1 LLRRNNFA
9 SADMWG
15 WVLSFSSQ
23 IARLILIVLRILSG
37 RRAYLAL
44 PAPYLEATRND
55 KDGGGRFEGRTIT
68 AAYTRTDRTEAK
80 DVKMSNEGRISQ
92 VIGAVVD
99 VVFDGK
105 LPPILNAL
113 ETENNGQRLVLEVA
127 QHLGEN
133 AVRTIAMDSTEGL
146 VRGAK
151 VRDTGEAISVPV
163 GVGTLGRIMNVIGE
177 PVDEAG
183 PIPHTAKRA
192 IHQEAPPFT
201 EQSTESEIL
210 ETGIK
215 VVDLLCPYVKGG
227 KIGLFGGA
235 GVGKTV
241 LIMELINN
249 IAKAHGGYS
258 VFAGVGERTREGND
272 LYHEMIES
280 GVNKHGGGEG
290 SKAALVYGQMN
301 EPPGARARVALSG
314 LTVAEHFRDEGQDVL
329 FFVDN
334 IFRFTQAGS
343 EVSALLGRIP
353 SAVGYQ
359 PTLATD
365 MGMMQERITTTTKG
379 SITSVQAIYVPADDL
394 TDPAPAT
401 SFSHLDATTTLNR
414 AIAEKGIYPAVDPL
428 DSTSRILDPRIIGD
442 EHYKVAGQVQ
452 GILQRYKALQD
463 IIAILGMDE
472 LSEEDKLVVARAR
485 KVERFLSQPFFVA
498 EVFTGSPGKLV
509 PLADT
514 IKGFKGLVAGDYDH
528 LPEAAF
534 YMVGSMDEAIEKA
547 ERLAAEAA

>member
-1 LLRRNNFA
+1 
-9 SADMWG
+9 
-15 WVLSFSSQ
+15 
-23 IARLILIVLRILSG
+23 
-37 RRAYLAL
+37 
-44 PAPYLEATRND
+44 
-55 KDGGGRFEGRTIT
+55 
-68 AAYTRTDRTEAK
+68 
-80 DVKMSNEGRISQ
+80 MSKTGKISQ

-99 VVFDGK
+99 VTFDGE
-105 LPPILNAL
+105 LPAILNAL
-113 ETENNGQRLVLEVA
+113 ETENNGNRLVLEVA
-127 QHLGEN
+127 QHLGQN
-133 AVRTIAMDSTEGL
+133 AVRTIAMDSSEGL
-146 VRGAK
+146 VRGQT
-151 VRDTGEAISVPV
+151 VTDTGTAISVPV
-163 GVGTLGRIMNVIGE
+163 GEGTLGRIMNVIGE
-177 PVDEAG
+177 PVDNAG
-183 PIPHTAKRA
+183 PIPHTKTRG
-192 IHQEAPPFT
+192 IHQEAPPFV

-215 VVDLLCPYVKGG
+215 VVDLLCPYAKGG

-272 LYHEMIES
+272 LYWEMIES
-280 GVNKHGGGEG
+280 NVNIDPQANDGKTEG

-301 EPPGARARVALSG
+301 EPPGARARVALTG
-314 LTVAEHFRDEGQDVL
+314 LTVAEDFRDQGQDVL

-365 MGMMQERITTTTKG
+365 MGMLQERITTTTKG

-401 SFSHLDATTTLNR
+401 SFSHLDATTVLNR
-414 AIAEKGIYPAVDPL
+414 AISEKGIYPAVDPL
-428 DSTSRILDPRIIGD
+428 DSTSRILDPRVIGD
-442 EHYKVAGQVQ
+442 EHYQVARDVQ
-452 GILQRYKALQD
+452 GILQQYKSLQD

-498 EVFTGSPGKLV
+498 EIFTGSPGKLV
-509 PLADT
+509 SLADT

-534 YMVGSMDEAIEKA
+534 YMVGNMDEAIEKA
-547 ERLAAEAA
+547 GKMAAEAA

>member
-1 LLRRNNFA
+1 MA
-9 SADMWG
+9 KA
-15 WVLSFSSQ
+15 
-23 IARLILIVLRILSG
+23 A
-37 RRAYLAL
+37 APKKAAAKKA
-44 PAPYLEATRND
+44 PAKKAA
-55 KDGGGRFEGRTIT
+55 KGGTGLVT
-68 AAYTRTDRTEAK
+68 
-80 DVKMSNEGRISQ
+80 Q

-99 VVFDGK
+99 VQFDGN

-113 ETENNGQRLVLEVA
+113 ETDNNGNRLVLEVA
-127 QHLGEN
+127 QHLGEDT
-133 AVRTIAMDSTEGL
+133 VRTIAMDATEGL
-146 VRGAK
+146 VRGQA
-151 VRDTGEAISVPV
+151 VADTGNPIEVPV
-163 GVGTLGRIMNVIGE
+163 GEEMLGRIINVIGE
-177 PVDEAG
+177 PVDEVG
-183 PIPHTAKRA
+183 PITAKSTRP
-192 IHQEAPPFT
+192 IHADAPDYVD
-201 EQSTESEIL
+201 QSTEAEIL
-210 ETGIK
+210 VTGIK
-215 VVDLLCPYVKGG
+215 VVDLLAPYAKGG

-249 IAKAHGGYS
+249 VAKAHGGYS

-272 LYHEMIES
+272 LYWEMIES
-280 GVNKHGGGEG
+280 GVNVDPAKNKGDTSG

-314 LTVAEHFRDEGQDVL
+314 LTIAEDFRDKGQDVL

-365 MGMMQERITTTTKG
+365 MGSMQERITTTTKG

-401 SFSHLDATTTLNR
+401 SFAHLDATTVLNR
-414 AIAEKGIYPAVDPL
+414 SIAEKGIYPAVDPL
-428 DSTSRILDPRIIGD
+428 DSTSRMLDPLVIGE
-442 EHYKVAGQVQ
+442 EHYEVARQVQ
-452 GILQRYKALQD
+452 EVLQRYKSLQD

-472 LSEEDKLVVARAR
+472 LSEDDKLAVARAR
-485 KVERFLSQPFFVA
+485 KIERFLSQPFFVA

-509 PLADT
+509 DLEDT
-514 IKGFKGLVAGDYDH
+514 INGFKGLVAGDYDH

-534 YMVGSMDEAIEKA
+534 YMVGNMDEAIEKA
-547 ERLAAEAA
+547 QKMAAEAA

>member
-1 LLRRNNFA
+1 MA
-9 SADMWG
+9 DAAQGSAG
-15 WVLSFSSQ
+15 KV
-23 IARLILIVLRILSG
+23 
-37 RRAYLAL
+37 
-44 PAPYLEATRND
+44 T
-55 KDGGGRFEGRTIT
+55 
-68 AAYTRTDRTEAK
+68 
-80 DVKMSNEGRISQ
+80 Q

-99 VVFDGK
+99 VAFEGA

-113 ETENNGQRLVLEVA
+113 ETDNGGNRLVLEVA

-133 AVRTIAMDSTEGL
+133 TVRTIAMDSTEGL
-146 VRGAK
+146 VRGQPVK
-151 VRDTGEAISVPV
+151 DMGEPISVPV
-163 GVGTLGRIMNVIGE
+163 GDETLGRIMNVIGE
-177 PVDEAG
+177 PVDELG
-183 PIPHTAKRA
+183 PLGTDARRA
-192 IHQEAPPFT
+192 IHQPAPDYVD
-201 EQSTESEIL
+201 QSTEGEIL
-210 ETGIK
+210 VTGIK
-215 VVDLLCPYVKGG
+215 VVDLLAPYAKGG

-249 IAKAHGGYS
+249 VAKAHGGYS

-280 GVNKHGGGEG
+280 NVNVDPKENNGSAAG
-290 SKAALVYGQMN
+290 SKCALVYGQMN
-301 EPPGARARVALSG
+301 EPPGARARVALTG
-314 LTVAEHFRDEGQDVL
+314 LTIAEDFRDKGQDVL

-365 MGMMQERITTTTKG
+365 MGALQERITTTNKG

-401 SFSHLDATTTLNR
+401 SFAHLDATTVLSR
-414 AIAEKGIYPAVDPL
+414 SIAEKGIYPAVDPL
-428 DSTSRILDPRIIGD
+428 DSTSRMLDPMIVGE
-442 EHYKVAGQVQ
+442 EHYEVARKVQTT
-452 GILQRYKALQD
+452 LQRYKSLQD

-472 LSEEDKLVVARAR
+472 LSEDDKLAVARAR
-485 KVERFLSQPFFVA
+485 KIERFLSQPFHVA

-509 PLADT
+509 SLEDT
-514 IKGFKGLVAGDYDH
+514 IKGFKGLVDGEYDH

-534 YMVGSMDEAIEKA
+534 YMVGSMDEAVEKA
-547 ERLAAEAA
+547 KKLAAEAA

>member
-1 LLRRNNFA
+1 MA
-9 SADMWG
+9 
-15 WVLSFSSQ
+15 
-23 IARLILIVLRILSG
+23 
-37 RRAYLAL
+37 
-44 PAPYLEATRND
+44 EAVGKVT
-55 KDGGGRFEGRTIT
+55 
-68 AAYTRTDRTEAK
+68 
-80 DVKMSNEGRISQ
+80 Q

-99 VVFDGK
+99 VQFDDH
-105 LPPILNAL
+105 LPAIMNAL
-113 ETENNGQRLVLEVA
+113 ETDNHGNRLVLEVA

-133 AVRTIAMDSTEGL
+133 TVRTIAMDATEGL
-146 VRGAK
+146 VRGHP
-151 VRDTGEAISVPV
+151 VSDTGKPIAVPV
-163 GVGTLGRIMNVIGE
+163 GAATLGRIINVIGE
-177 PVDEAG
+177 PVDEKG
-183 PIPHTAKRA
+183 PV
-192 IHQEAPPFT
+192 EAPETRPIHAAAPDFVQ
-201 EQSTESEIL
+201 QSTESEIL
-210 ETGIK
+210 VTGIK
-215 VVDLLCPYVKGG
+215 VVDLLAPYAKGG

-249 IAKAHGGYS
+249 IAKAHSGFS

-280 GVNKHGGGEG
+280 KVIVEDNLLE
-290 SKAALVYGQMN
+290 SKVALVYGQMN
-301 EPPGARARVALSG
+301 EPPGARSRVALTG
-314 LTVAEHFRDEGQDVL
+314 LTLAEQFRDETGTDVL

-365 MGMMQERITTTTKG
+365 MGMLQERITSTKQG

-401 SFSHLDATTTLNR
+401 SFSHLDATTVLSR
-414 AIAEKGIYPAVDPL
+414 QIAELGIYPAVDPL
-428 DSTSRILDPRIIGD
+428 DSTSRILDPQVVGA
-442 EHYKVAGQVQ
+442 EHYDVARKVQ
-452 GILQRYKALQD
+452 GILQKYKSLQD

-472 LSEEDKLVVARAR
+472 LSEEDKLTVARAR
-485 KVERFLSQPFFVA
+485 KIQRFLSQPFFVA

-509 PLADT
+509 PLEKTIEGFRMLAD
-514 IKGFKGLVAGDYDH
+514 GELDQ

-534 YMVGSMDEAIEKA
+534 YMVGDIDEAREKA
-547 ERLAAEAA
+547 ERMAAEAARTAA